1 MSHPAARRLTRAAGM
16 IRYTFR
22 STASRYA
29 HANRCWRR
37 HDAVLGD
44 PDMADNEISLVPR
57 PSPEHR
63 RVAAG
68 QFERA
73 NQVIASGNFDYG
85 IQLLVTCCQLDPA
98 NLIYRQ
104 YLRRTEK
111 ARYKNNLRG
120 SRLALLTNWRARLRL
135 KAAKTGRDHLKV
147 LEHGEEVLLRNPWDL
162 GTQIAMSDAA
172 EALGLL
178 DLAIWSLEQ
187 ARQAAPNHVSLNR
200 TLARL
205 YEKRGNFAPAIA
217 LWELVRRADPTD
229 LEAQHKAKDLAAS
242 DTIARGHFEEALAD
256 EAAPHERD
264 GGQRPA

>member
-1 MSHPAARRLTRAAGM
+1 
-16 IRYTFR
+16 
-22 STASRYA
+22 
-29 HANRCWRR
+29 
-37 HDAVLGD
+37 
-44 PDMADNEISLVPR
+44 
-57 PSPEHR
+57 
-63 RVAAG
+63 
-68 QFERA
+68 
-73 NQVIASGNFDYG
+73 
-85 IQLLVTCCQLDPA
+85 
-98 NLIYRQ
+98 YRQ

-147 LEHGEEVLLRNPWDL
+147 LEHGEEVLLRTPWDL

-256 EAAPHERD
+256 EAAPHERAA
-264 GGQRPA
+264 GPGRAGAKPRHAPALPARVARAAAPARKRREAHPAVPPNYLQPASLCRRDRLIAQAQAVLEQGLGPTGNNFHLSIEL